1 MSSQGATIRGGP
13 TDGMVSVAQNLERI
27 HERIRAALKRVGRR
41 DEVTLV
47 AVTKTIA
54 TDKIAEAY
62 RCGVRHFGENRVQE
76 FKEKRPLLALPSA
89 RWHLVGH
96 LQSNKAR
103 QAVELFDRVDS
114 VDSVRLAEKLAHAV
128 GGQGSKLSVLIQVH
142 LGEEPSKHGVA
153 PGEVETLLQQVAK
166 LETLQVEGLMTIP
179 PFSDTP
185 EETRPYFRQ
194 LRALAE
200 HLERSHIPSVSM
212 RELSMGMT
220 NDFEVAI
227 EEGATQVRLG
237 TAIFGPRPAPRES
250 KP

>member
-1 MSSQGATIRGGP
+1 
-13 TDGMVSVAQNLERI
+13 MVSVAQNLERI
-27 HERIRAALKRVGRR
+27 HERIRAALKRAGRR

-54 TDKIAEAY
+54 ADRIAEAY
-62 RCGVRHFGENRVQE
+62 RCGVRRFGENRVQE

-96 LQSNKAR
+96 LQTNKAK
-103 QAVELFDRVDS
+103 QAVEMFNRVDS
-114 VDSVRLAEKLAHAV
+114 VDSVRLAEKLAHVV
-128 GGQGSKLSVLIQVH
+128 GGQGSKLPVLIQVH

-153 PGEVETLLQQVAK
+153 PGEVEALLQQVAE

-179 PFSDTP
+179 PFSDNP

-194 LRALAE
+194 LRTLAE
-200 HLERSHIPSVSM
+200 QIERSRIPGVSM

-237 TAIFGPRPAPRES
+237 TAIFGSRPAPRES

>member
-1 MSSQGATIRGGP
+1 
-13 TDGMVSVAQNLERI
+13 MVTVAQNLERI
-27 HERIRAALKRVGRR
+27 HERIDAALKRAGRR

-54 TDKIAEAY
+54 ADRIAEAY
-62 RCGVRHFGENRVQE
+62 RCGVRRFGENRVQE

-96 LQSNKAR
+96 LQTNKAR

-114 VDSVRLAEKLAHAV
+114 LDSVRLAEKLAHAV
-128 GGQGSKLSVLIQVH
+128 GEQGNKLPVLIQVH
-142 LGEEPSKHGVA
+142 LGEEPSKHGVV
-153 PGEVETLLQQVAK
+153 PGEVETLLQQVAE
-166 LETLQVEGLMTIP
+166 LETLQVEGLMIIP
-179 PFSDTP
+179 PFSGNP

-194 LRALAE
+194 LRTLAE
-200 HLERSHIPSVSM
+200 QLERSHIPGVSM

-220 NDFEVAI
+220 NDFEVAT

-237 TAIFGPRPAPRES
+237 TAIFGPRPALRES

>member
-1 MSSQGATIRGGP
+1 
-13 TDGMVSVAQNLERI
+13 MVSVAQNLERI
-27 HERIRAALKRVGRR
+27 HERIDAALKRAGRR

-47 AVTKTIA
+47 AVTKTITA
-54 TDKIAEAY
+54 DKIAEAY
-62 RCGVRHFGENRVQE
+62 RCGVRYFGENRVQE
-76 FKEKRPLLALPSA
+76 FKEKRLALPSA

-96 LQSNKAR
+96 LQTNKAR
-103 QAVELFDRVDS
+103 LAVELFDRVDS

-128 GGQGSKLSVLIQVH
+128 GGQGSKLPVLIQVH

-153 PGEVETLLQQVAK
+153 PGEVEALLQQVAK

-179 PFSDTP
+179 PFSDNP

-194 LRALAE
+194 LRTLAE
-200 HLERSHIPSVSM
+200 RLERSRIPGVSM

-237 TAIFGPRPAPRES
+237 TAIFGPRPAPREP